1 MATAPERPKET
12 CRFPS
17 ALRLRRSPQAV
28 RPVIGTLDGARQGG
42 LWGGP
47 EGPKRGVQ
55 KERKHKEF
63 FYIKIMVEPLL
74 SGIVLGLVPITIIG
88 LFVTAYLQY
97 KRGDRLL

>member
-1 MATAPERPKET
+1 MATAFAERRKET
-12 CRFPS
+12 CLESFPS
-17 ALRLRRSPQAV
+17 
-28 RPVIGTLDGARQGG
+28 G
-42 LWGGP
+42 LKP
-47 EGPKRGVQ
+47 SAQRA
-55 KERKHKEF
+55 KHKEF